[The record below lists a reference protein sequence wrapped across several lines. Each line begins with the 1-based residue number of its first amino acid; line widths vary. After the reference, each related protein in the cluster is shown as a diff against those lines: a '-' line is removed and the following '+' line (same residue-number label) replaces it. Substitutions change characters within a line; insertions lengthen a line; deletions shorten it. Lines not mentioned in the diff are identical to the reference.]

1 MTSFKVECSRQPHL
15 HPHVRQHSSNPTFH
29 WKHTRP
35 QLKQRVKNLKSFHL
49 NAMLWQTSYLSQC
62 HNLRTFMWRK
72 IEPKSTFVEKR
83 WQISGLHYLGN
94 TFTLLE
100 QYWDTAWAL
109 LGQYQET
116 ILPTLWQY
124 SGTSLTYVRFFPNSD
139 LGPFIF
145 CHTWHM
151 YISEIYKDSKCQD
164 REERQ

>member
-1 MTSFKVECSRQPHL
+1 MLRRYF
-15 HPHVRQHSSNPTFH
+15 
-29 WKHTRP
+29 RP
-35 QLKQRVKNLKSFHL
+35 DICHKDHELYSWRKNCLGEKFQFSMYDNFYFNLCRFIAKSVIY
-49 NAMLWQTSYLSQC
+49 AVLSWNFC
-62 HNLRTFMWRK
+62 HNLRDFISRR

-83 WQISGLHYLGN
+83 WQLSGLHYLGN

-116 ILPTLWQY
+116 ILTTLWQY

>member
-1 MTSFKVECSRQPHL
+1 MA
-15 HPHVRQHSSNPTFH
+15 TFP
-29 WKHTRP
+29 KCGEISV
-35 QLKQRVKNLKSFHL
+35 QLMGFYYNLCRFVAKSVIH
-49 NAMLWQTSYLSQC
+49 AVLSWNFC
-62 HNLRTFMWRK
+62 HNLRVFIWRR

-83 WQISGLHYLGN
+83 WQISGLHYIGN

-109 LGQYQET
+109 PGQYQET